1 MKRTDLEH
9 IKNSIKIKK
18 RCENM
23 ENRKLKEL
31 YDYDMITEEGGIEIA
46 NEWFNVLMEKNV
58 YDLTLADIC
67 RMLRQ
72 KIFSVVAI
80 DRAIDILNEDLFAG
94 DFYEGQ
100 LLVNLCNAKE
110 KYLSKRYDDV
120 EPLLDKAIRLALSNN
135 WQDDEV
141 KKDYI
146 ESAVGLKEK
155 IRNRVGV

>member
-1 MKRTDLEH
+1 
-9 IKNSIKIKK
+9 
-18 RCENM
+18 M

-46 NEWFNVLMEKNV
+46 NEWFNALMEKTV
-58 YDLTLADIC
+58 YELTLADIC

-80 DRAIDILNEDLFAG
+80 GRAIEILNDDLFAG
-94 DFYEGQ
+94 DLYEGQ
-100 LLVNLCNAKE
+100 LLVSLCNAKE

-120 EPLLDKAIRLALSNN
+120 EPILDKAIRLALSNK
-135 WQDDEV
+135 WHDDEV
-141 KKDYI
+141 RKDYI

-155 IRNRVGV
+155 IKNRVGV

>member
-1 MKRTDLEH
+1 
-9 IKNSIKIKK
+9 
-18 RCENM
+18 M

-46 NEWFNVLMEKNV
+46 NEWFNALMEKTV
-58 YDLTLADIC
+58 YELTLADIC

-80 DRAIDILNEDLFAG
+80 GRAIEILNEDPFSG
-94 DFYEGQ
+94 DLYEGQ

-120 EPLLDKAIRLALSNN
+120 EPLLDNVIRLALSKE
-135 WQDDEV
+135 WTDEEA
-141 KKDYI
+141 KNDFL

-155 IRNRVGV
+155 IKNR